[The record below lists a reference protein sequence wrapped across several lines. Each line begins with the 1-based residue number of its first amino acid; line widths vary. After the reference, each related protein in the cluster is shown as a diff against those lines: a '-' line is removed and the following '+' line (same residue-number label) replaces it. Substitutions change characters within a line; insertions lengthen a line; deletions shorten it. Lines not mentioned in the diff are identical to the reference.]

1 MRWILVAIVTLVSAA
16 TALAASSGPALNVQ
30 VAPVTVTH
38 RTFDPAHQPPEM
50 PHLTPPE
57 TAVCVG
63 NFLANAS
70 VSARA
75 TSTDATHAAAT
86 ITHIDVTLNL
96 DITIWTPKNATK
108 TVIDHEEGHRKI
120 SEYFYKDAAEIA
132 REIALPYLDKKYPL
146 NGSDINGKLTELT
159 NRVARDVVGAYSD
172 RMIVKPTQ
180 VRYDEITD
188 HSRKNIP
195 VDEAI
200 AQAIRETSSAP
211 TGSATRPAD

>member
-1 MRWILVAIVTLVSAA
+1 
-16 TALAASSGPALNVQ
+16 
-30 VAPVTVTH
+30 
-38 RTFDPAHQPPEM
+38 
-50 PHLTPPE
+50 
-57 TAVCVG
+57 VG
-63 NFLANAS
+63 NFLANVS

-200 AQAIRETSSAP
+200 AQAIRETSSVP
-211 TGSATRPAD
+211 TDPATQQAD